1 MTVAATPNEPTM
13 IQSNKPK
20 KSPLP
25 GYIIT
30 GLRYTILT
38 AVALLV
44 FLPFI
49 LAFLG
54 TFKTNVEIIAFP
66 PTFFPEEWLFENW
79 PALFSTDLGGTV
91 RPEGTTSIGLTMGS
105 FAFMLAFLATG
116 LASNIAGE
124 KNIWQ
129 RVGPYLSGGIILVG
143 GVAIYLYLQNA
154 LAETRVAAGLAPSA
168 AIGFT
173 ILSLIALGVI
183 GMSTPDW
190 RRVVISLI
198 GSLGAAAVVTYLFTL
213 LAELAGA
220 GTYLRWFFNTALLSI
235 VRACLQIFFSS
246 MAAYALARLNF
257 PGKNAIFA
265 FILLSMTIPGAI
277 TLVPSYVLIS
287 RLGWINTWYSLV
299 FPGLIVPGSIFM
311 LVQFLKAVPK
321 DLEEAAKIDG
331 ASYFQMYRDLI
342 LPLARPA
349 LLTVF
354 ILNFQGMWNDYL
366 GPLLY
371 MRTNDMWVLNVAL
384 QVFQQNFKQ
393 DWNLVLVGAMV
404 NAIPVLIL
412 FAAFSRYYIE
422 GVSYAGVKG

>member
-1 MTVAATPNEPTM
+1 MASITTKPPVAVE
-13 IQSNKPK
+13 QKKP
-20 KSPLP
+20 SPVWD
-25 GYIIT
+25 YVIV
-30 GLRYTILT
+30 GLRYFVLT

-66 PTFFPEEWLFENW
+66 PTFLPETWLWENW
-79 PALFSTDLGGTV
+79 PTLFTTDLGGSV
-91 RPEGTTSIGLTMGS
+91 RPEGSTSIGLTVGA
-105 FAFMLAFLATG
+105 FAFLLTFLATG
-116 LASNIAGE
+116 LASNLNAE
-124 KNIWQ
+124 ENIWQ
-129 RVGPYLSGGIILVG
+129 RIGPALSVILIALSGFGIN
-143 GVAIYLYLQNA
+143 AYLNNA
-154 LAETRVAAGLAPSA
+154 LATTRVPPSMAPSVSIA
-168 AIGFT
+168 FV
-173 ILSLIALGVI
+173 ILLLIALGVI
-183 GMSTPDW
+183 GMSSPDW
-190 RRVVISLI
+190 RRVVTSLVASIAI
-198 GSLGAAAVVTYLFTL
+198 GAVVTVLFT
-213 LAELAGA
+213 AFAGLAGA
-220 GTYLRWFFNTALLSI
+220 GTYARWFFNTALLSI

-277 TLVPSYVLIS
+277 TLVPSYVLIA

-311 LVQFLKAVPK
+311 LTQFLKAVPS

-393 DWNLVLVGAMV
+393 DWNLILVGAMV

>member
-1 MTVAATPNEPTM
+1 MTVAATPDNTAVVQQNRP
-13 IQSNKPK
+13 QKN
-20 KSPLP
+20 PLT

-30 GLRYTILT
+30 GLRYVILT

-66 PTFFPEEWLFENW
+66 PTFFPQEWLVENW
-79 PALFSTDLGGTV
+79 PALFATDLGGTV
-91 RPEGTTSIGLTMGS
+91 RQEGVTSIGLTMGS
-105 FAFMLAFLATG
+105 FAFMLTFLATG

-129 RVGPYLSGGIILVG
+129 RIGPSLAVVLILASGG
-143 GVAIYLYLQNA
+143 AIYLYLQGA
-154 LAETRVAAGLAPSA
+154 LAETRVPVGLAPSA

-173 ILSLIALGVI
+173 VLSLIALGVI

-190 RRVVISLI
+190 QRVVLSLV
-198 GSLGAAAVVTYLFTL
+198 GSLGVAAVVTYLFAF

-220 GTYLRWFFNTALLSI
+220 GTYIRWLFNTALLSV

-257 PGKNAIFA
+257 PGKNAIFG

-287 RLGWINTWYSLV
+287 RLGWVNTWYSLV

-371 MRTNDMWVLNVAL
+371 MRTNDMWVLNVGL
-384 QVFQQNFKQ
+384 QIFQQNFKQ

-404 NAIPVLIL
+404 NAVPVLIL